1 MALAP
6 GTGGLPQR
14 SLMMKQDSSHTGQ
27 KEQSQQN
34 QSRDEQ
40 ETNSRSQMEQCGG
53 NTTEEEKEVVQGK
66 HEEMQS

>member
-1 MALAP
+1 MASAP
-6 GTGGLPQR
+6 GTGGPPQR
-14 SLMMKQDSSHTGQ
+14 SLMMKRDSSHKGQ

-40 ETNSRSQMEQCGG
+40 QTHSRSQMEQCGG
-53 NTTEEEKEVVQGK
+53 DTTEEEKEVAQGK